1 MEGQAYKEISPA
13 LLEQAY
19 SNARSIESM
28 ATYGMESNSAEYVG
42 STYKGNIVYDYYRDK
57 AGGWWYKTRG
67 IIDGRIVEME
77 VYIFGRDIKKER
89 AKKWNKNA

>member
-1 MEGQAYKEISPA
+1 MINQGYIEISPA

-28 ATYGMESNSAEYVG
+28 ENYETESHNTEYVG
-42 STYKGNIVYDYYRDK
+42 STYKGDTVYDYYRDK
-57 AGGWWYKTRG
+57 SGGWWYKTRG
-67 IIDGRIVEME
+67 ILDGRIVDIE

-89 AKKWNKNA
+89 ARNWNR

>member
-1 MEGQAYKEISPA
+1 MSSQGYKEISPD

-28 ATYGMESNSAEYVG
+28 KTYGMESHSAEYVG

-57 AGGWWYKTRG
+57 TGGWWYNTRAVMN
-67 IIDGRIVEME
+67 GRIVDME

-89 AKKWNKNA
+89 VRHWSR